1 MCVDL
6 SISPSV
12 VEEFNLDVSTERHRL
27 GESQVHNGVRLSQIL
42 VDFRRVNS
50 HIVEPNYK

>member
-50 HIVEPNYK
+50 HVVEPNYK